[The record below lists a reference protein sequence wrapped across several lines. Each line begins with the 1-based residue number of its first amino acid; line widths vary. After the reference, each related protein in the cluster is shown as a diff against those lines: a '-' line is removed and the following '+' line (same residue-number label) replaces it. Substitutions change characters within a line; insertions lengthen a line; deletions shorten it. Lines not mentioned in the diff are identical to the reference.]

1 MSRLLLGSA
10 ERSPLQ
16 FFAHARRSRSLHRS
30 LSTTSFLHSSV
41 PESGTPT
48 ESRQEQQDASTE
60 KTEEQPAV
68 SRTAYLKRRAAQ
80 QLAKKSQ
87 KTPPKKSTLT
97 KSERAIFKN
106 LLAKLEGSS
115 DAPIVSENPIPQ
127 DAKPTKESQEISAI
141 LRDAREEFDNREA
154 PSVRWADEDDTT
166 ATTAP
171 RKEDSKPDRQRA
183 RTEPGEELD
192 RVPEF
197 IDSPTEHETDP
208 ELLRADLSAT
218 NAFQARVQEESE
230 AIEKELQDAARSGVD
245 DYTLLQLSERLV
257 FGQLEEAIRGAQQS
271 ESQSDGQ
278 PVPAPPDG
286 EVETQTQTEPEPS
299 PAAVASAVFARTLA
313 FTVHLLRQ
321 EYPGSPII
329 REVRALID
337 AHGRMARVLGASTSL
352 YNELISFYGDTQND
366 LATVVALLREMEE
379 TGTEPDMITLRTVQ
393 DLVAAR
399 KWAALSRRQE
409 RRLRSTR
416 DPRRYLA
423 NYDESER
430 WRAVVA
436 KDPDLQELVGTKSRA
451 GWVDWVSKRLRG
463 EEVMSPR
470 READR
475 VEPG

>member
-30 LSTTSFLHSSV
+30 LSTTSFLHSA
-41 PESGTPT
+41 PESSTST
-48 ESRQEQQDASTE
+48 ESRQEQQDASAE
-60 KTEEQPAV
+60 KTEEQPAQPTV

-80 QLAKKSQ
+80 QLAKQSRR
-87 KTPPKKSTLT
+87 TPPKKTTLT
-97 KSERAIFKN
+97 KSERAVFKN

-127 DAKPTKESQEISAI
+127 DAKPTKEAQQISEI
-141 LRDAREEFDNREA
+141 LRDAREFDRGE
-154 PSVRWADEDDTT
+154 PGVRWADEDGIA
-166 ATTAP
+166 ATTTP
-171 RKEDSKPDRQRA
+171 REEDSRLDQQRA
-183 RTEPGEELD
+183 QTEESD
-192 RVPEF
+192 RVPES
-197 IDSPTEHETDP
+197 IEPPIEHEPDP
-208 ELLRADLSAT
+208 ELLREDLSVT

-257 FGQLEEAIRGAQQS
+257 FGRLEEAIRGAQQS
-271 ESQSDGQ
+271 DSQSEDQ
-278 PVPAPPDG
+278 PAPAPPDG
-286 EVETQTQTEPEPS
+286 ETETQTQTEPEPS

-329 REVRALID
+329 REVRALIE

-423 NYDESER
+423 NYDESEQ
-430 WRAVVA
+430 WREVVA
-436 KDPDLQELVGTKSRA
+436 KDPDLQELVGTGSRA

-470 READR
+470 REAGR
-475 VEPG
+475 MEPG